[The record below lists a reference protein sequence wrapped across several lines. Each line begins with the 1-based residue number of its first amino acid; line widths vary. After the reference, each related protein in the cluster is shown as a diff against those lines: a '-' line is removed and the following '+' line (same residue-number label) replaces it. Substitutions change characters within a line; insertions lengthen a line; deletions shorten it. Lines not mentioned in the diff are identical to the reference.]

1 MKARTVLRVLA
12 IALTLGFLP
21 AGTNAGSPAPIVI
34 REQGSFFVGGQTLFT
49 LTANDTSAVSSRN
62 PGTAAINQSY
72 VQFQIPASNK
82 YKLPIILYHG
92 GGHHGKAFESTPDGR
107 EGWAT
112 YFLRQGF
119 AVYLVD
125 GVNRGRSGY
134 DMTDLALVRQ
144 GVEPITSIP
153 QMNRYTYEL
162 AWTQFRIGP
171 VLGTPFPTSQFPV
184 EAFAQYANQ
193 LVPAWRNT
201 ATENPKNIAA
211 LVALVDQVCPCILLT
226 WSQSGLFGWKAAV
239 QRPELVKA
247 IVALEPAGI
256 SPAGVATGV
265 TPADLAVLATIPI
278 LLEVGDFDPT
288 RITSLENFA
297 STIGPHASVLVLPDV
312 GIIGNGHLVFMEKN
326 NLQVADVVIQRLEM
340 MLGKLLK

>member
-1 MKARTVLRVLA
+1 MQVLQNLNR
-12 IALTLGFLP
+12 IE
-21 AGTNAGSPAPIVI
+21 
-34 REQGSFFVGGQTLFT
+34 EQGSFFVGGQTLFT

-62 PGTAAINQSY
+62 PGTSTINQSY

-134 DMTDLALVRQ
+134 DMIDLALVRQ

-171 VLGTPFPTSQFPV
+171 VLEFHSRQVNFLWRHSPNTP
-184 EAFAQYANQ
+184 
-193 LVPAWRNT
+193 
-201 ATENPKNIAA
+201 
-211 LVALVDQVCPCILLT
+211 
-226 WSQSGLFGWKAAV
+226 
-239 QRPELVKA
+239 
-247 IVALEPAGI
+247 I
-256 SPAGVATGV
+256 SLSLPGV
-265 TPADLAVLATIPI
+265 T
-278 LLEVGDFDPT
+278 LLLRTP
-288 RITSLENFA
+288 RI
-297 STIGPHASVLVLPDV
+297 
-312 GIIGNGHLVFMEKN
+312 
-326 NLQVADVVIQRLEM
+326 
-340 MLGKLLK
+340 